1 MTIRVE
7 VQEVIAR
14 IETGAREFSTLAH
27 AVHRVAKTA
36 TNEERR
42 ALHNAARVARETV
55 AREQA
60 SMLAE
65 VAS

>member
-1 MTIRVE
+1 MTIRAE

-14 IETGAREFSTLAH
+14 IENGARDFSALAH
-27 AVHRVAKTA
+27 AVHRVAKSA
-36 TNEERR
+36 SDEERR

-60 SMLAE
+60 AMLAE